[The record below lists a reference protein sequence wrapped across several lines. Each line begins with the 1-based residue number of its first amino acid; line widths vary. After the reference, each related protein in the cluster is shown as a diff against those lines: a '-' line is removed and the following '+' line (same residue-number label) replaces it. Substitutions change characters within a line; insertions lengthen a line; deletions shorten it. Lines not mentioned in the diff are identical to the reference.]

1 MLSLPAPQ
9 MLSLPAPPM
18 PPGQDLGL
26 AQEIRCRERSKPE
39 IRPRCAWLSL
49 PRTSLMP
56 DYTETPDARGGG
68 HLCEAGQ
75 SNQQLVATVIRESR
89 P

>member
-1 MLSLPAPQ
+1 MLSQ
-9 MLSLPAPPM
+9 PAPPM

-26 AQEIRCRERSKPE
+26 GRAIRCRERVKPE

-56 DYTETPDARGGG
+56 DYTETPDARDSSRAF
-68 HLCEAGQ
+68 EAGQ
-75 SNQQLVATVIRESR
+75 SNQQLVATVIRVSR